1 MKFATIPLIALLFLL
16 NACYKKQHNSV
27 VVNFSLN
34 KQTANV
40 NDTIELTDYSS
51 TKSVEVN
58 YGDGS
63 GIKKVSKNIIDKHIY
78 LVKGTFEIS
87 VKAYEHVEG
96 LHPHKAKFKIATKNV
111 VLK

>member
-27 VVNFSLN
+27 VANFSLN
-34 KQTANV
+34 KKTANV

-51 TKSVEVN
+51 TKYVEVN

-63 GIKKVSKNIIDKHIY
+63 GIK
-78 LVKGTFEIS
+78 
-87 VKAYEHVEG
+87 
-96 LHPHKAKFKIATKNV
+96 
-111 VLK
+111 